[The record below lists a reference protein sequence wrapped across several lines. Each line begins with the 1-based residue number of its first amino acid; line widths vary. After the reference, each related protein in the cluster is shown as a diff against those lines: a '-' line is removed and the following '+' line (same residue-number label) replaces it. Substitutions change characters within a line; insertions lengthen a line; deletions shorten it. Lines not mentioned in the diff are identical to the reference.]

1 MNDYIGKKVLIRA
14 NGAGVYF
21 GTLEKME
28 GDQVKVS
35 NERNIGRWTGASCL
49 SQIANEG
56 VTGNKIGPVVSSM
69 VINSNPA
76 ASRRVLGRLNSPS
89 SSSSVTGGG
98 RGFCRFKRGLLLSD
112 RVDLNKLTASPFP
125 RQKSFSAPEF

>member
-28 GDQVKVS
+28 GNKVKVS
-35 NERNIGRWTGASCL
+35 NVRNIWHWTGASCL

-69 VINSNPA
+69 VINN
-76 ASRRVLGRLNSPS
+76 VLQVIP
-89 SSSSVTGGG
+89 
-98 RGFCRFKRGLLLSD
+98 
-112 RVDLNKLTASPFP
+112 LTDKAITNLENQPEW
-125 RQKSFSAPEF
+125 KS

>member
-21 GTLEKME
+21 GTLEKMK
-28 GDQVKVS
+28 GRQVKVA
-35 NERNIGRWTGASCL
+35 NVRNIWRWTGASCL

-69 VINSNPA
+69 VINN
-76 ASRRVLGRLNSPS
+76 VLQVFP
-89 SSSSVTGGG
+89 
-98 RGFCRFKRGLLLSD
+98 
-112 RVDLNKLTASPFP
+112 LTEKAITNLEN
-125 RQKSFSAPEF
+125 QPEWKV

>member
-1 MNDYIGKKVLIRA
+1 MQEYIGKKVLIRA

-28 GDQVKVS
+28 GNQVKVA
-35 NERNIGRWTGASCL
+35 NVRNIWRWTGASCL

-69 VINSNPA
+69 VINNVLQVIPLTEA
-76 ASRRVLGRLNSPS
+76 AIANLEN
-89 SSSSVTGGG
+89 
-98 RGFCRFKRGLLLSD
+98 
-112 RVDLNKLTASPFP
+112 
-125 RQKSFSAPEF
+125 QPEWKA

>member
-28 GDQVKVS
+28 GNQVKVA
-35 NERNIGRWTGASCL
+35 NVRNIWRWTGATCL

-56 VTGNKIGPVVSSM
+56 VTGDKIGPVVSSM
-69 VINSNPA
+69 VINNVIQVMPLTDA
-76 ASRRVLGRLNSPS
+76 AIANLEN
-89 SSSSVTGGG
+89 
-98 RGFCRFKRGLLLSD
+98 
-112 RVDLNKLTASPFP
+112 
-125 RQKSFSAPEF
+125 QPEWKA